1 MSIARRI
8 LLASVVLSLL
18 VSAAF
23 VTLIL
28 AITALR
34 EANEREARAS
44 EVTTATLRLEKLVV
58 DLETGLRGLVLTGNE
73 RFLQPYAAA
82 RRPAAARGSPS
93 SSGSAEPEPCRSAAR
108 SGSRR

>member
-34 EANEREARAS
+34 QANEREARAS
-44 EVTTATLRLEKLVV
+44 DVTT
-58 DLETGLRGLVLTGNE
+58 
-73 RFLQPYAAA
+73 
-82 RRPAAARGSPS
+82 RRCGWRS
-93 SSGSAEPEPCRSAAR
+93 SSST
-108 SGSRR
+108 SRRGCAASC